1 MYMKKKYFVPQLDV
15 VTIATRGII
24 CTSGLSLG
32 DDTDVVGITEAESPE
47 FDFDLTDDDDLD
59 LFGE

>member
-1 MYMKKKYFVPQLDV
+1 M

-47 FDFDLTDDDDLD
+47 FDFDLTGDDDLD